1 MLLDRLGRTL
11 VARRRAVLALT
22 LVFVALAGV
31 FGGAVASKLKSG
43 GFDDPNAEATHALKR
58 VADEFGGQPDVV
70 LLVRTADGVDDL
82 QSQRDGAA
90 LTARAAADPHLSG
103 VGSYWTLGKPEA
115 LRSTDGRSALVL
127 AKLEGGDQDV
137 DAIVKA
143 YTGRSGTLQV
153 RVGGLAPTFRQVGST
168 IQRDL
173 AKAELIAIPITFVLL
188 MLVFGSLVAALLP
201 LAVAGVAVLGS
212 FLAITLITGV
222 TDVSIFALN
231 LITAMGLGLAID
243 YALFMVSRFREEVR
257 HGLSTNEAVVET
269 LRTAGRTVIVSAL
282 TVALSLSALLVFPLY
297 FLRSFAYA
305 GIAVVLLAMLG
316 AVVVLPALLAA
327 LGPNV
332 DRWQLLKRPSPEE
345 GSGFWHRTAE
355 LVMRRPGTVA
365 ITIGGLMLALGLPF
379 LNVSFGL
386 PDDRVLPKGASTHQ
400 VADVLRTDFPDRE
413 ADATIVL
420 LPGTSPTD
428 TRLDSYASALST
440 IPDVSRVDTARGGWS
455 GGRQVL
461 PAGPPSKRFV
471 KQGYG
476 GTWVSI
482 VPTIEARSEQGQAL
496 VHAVR
501 DTPAPGQRLVGGP
514 SADLVDTEASISSK
528 TPLAAG
534 LIVIATLVILFLFTG
549 SVLIP
554 IKAVVLNLL
563 SLSATF
569 GAMVYVFQEGHL
581 QSIFGHF
588 TITHTLDT
596 TTPILMFCIAFGLS
610 MDYEVFLLSRIREEW
625 LATGDNRRA
634 VALGL
639 ERTGRLVTAAAALI
653 AVVFTATATSGVTF
667 IRLFGVGMALAVVMD
682 ATLVRGAL
690 VPAFMRIAGKWNWW
704 APAPLTR
711 VHRRFGLGEPATTRA
726 VQEEMSAAAKPAVS
740 A

>member
-1 MLLDRLGRTL
+1 MLLDRLGRVL
-11 VARRRAVLALT
+11 LARRRLVLVLTVVFLALS
-22 LVFVALAGV
+22 GV

-43 GFDDPNAEATHALKR
+43 GFDDPQAEATKALEQ
-58 VADEFGGQPDVV
+58 VDQHFGGKPDIV
-70 LLVRTADGVDDL
+70 LLVKTKAGVDDA
-82 QSQRDGAA
+82 QAARDGAA
-90 LTARAAADPHLSG
+90 LTRRAAADPNLTG
-103 VGSYWTLGKPEA
+103 VGSYWTLGKPAA
-115 LRSTDGRSALVL
+115 LRSTDGRSALVM
-127 AKLEGGDQDV
+127 AKLHGGDEDV
-137 DAIVKA
+137 DRIVKD
-143 YTGRSGTLQV
+143 YTGRSGSLDV
-153 RVGGLAPTFRQVGST
+153 SVGGVAVTFRQVGTT
-168 IQRDL
+168 IQKDL
-173 AKAELIAIPITFVLL
+173 AKAEAIAIPITLVLL
-188 MLVFGSLVAALLP
+188 IIVFGSLVAALLP
-201 LAVAGVAVLGS
+201 LAIAAVAVLGS
-212 FLAITLITGV
+212 FLAITLITHV

-243 YALFMVSRFREEVR
+243 YALFMVSRFREEMR
-257 HGLSTNEAVVET
+257 HGLSPEEAVLET
-269 LRTAGRTVIVSAL
+269 LRTAGRTVVVSAL
-282 TVALSLSALLVFPLY
+282 TVALSLAALLVFPLY
-297 FLRSFAYA
+297 FLQSFAYA

-316 AVVVLPALLAA
+316 AVVVLPALLAV

-332 DRWQLLKRPSPEE
+332 DRWRLLRRPSPEE

-355 LVMRRPGTVA
+355 LVMRRPGLVA
-365 ITIGGLMLALGLPF
+365 LSIGGLMLALGLPF

-386 PDDRVLPKGASTHQ
+386 PDDRVLPPHASAHL
-400 VADVLRTDFPDRE
+400 VADTLRTDFPDRE

-420 LPGTSPTD
+420 LPQTSPTD
-428 TRLDSYASALST
+428 PALDSYAVRLSRV
-440 IPDVSRVDTARGGWS
+440 PHVSRVDTAQGGYS
-455 GGRQVL
+455 QGRQVL
-461 PAGPPSKRFV
+461 QAGAVSARFV
-471 KQGYG
+471 NTSYG
-476 GTWVSI
+476 GTWVSV
-482 VPTIEARSEQGQAL
+482 VPQIEARSPQGQDLA
-496 VHAVR
+496 HAIR
-501 DTPAPGQRLVGGP
+501 DVQAPGPRLVGGP
-514 SADLVDTEASISSK
+514 SADLVDTEASISAK

-554 IKAVVLNLL
+554 IKAVLLNLL

-588 TITHTLDT
+588 TITNTLDT

-704 APAPLTR
+704 APPFLMR
-711 VHRRFGLGEPATTRA
+711 LHDRFGLSEPSSVRA
-726 VQEEMSAAAKPAVS
+726 VQEELALEHPTVS

>member
-1 MLLDRLGRTL
+1 MLLDRLGQAL
-11 VARRRAVLALT
+11 VRRRRVVLALT
-22 LVFVALAGV
+22 VVFVALSGV

-43 GFDDPNAEATHALKR
+43 GFDDPKAEATQSLQR
-58 VADEFGGQPDVV
+58 IADTFGGQPDVV
-70 LLVRTADGVDDL
+70 LLITTPRGVDDATAA
-82 QSQRDGAA
+82 QDGVA
-90 LTARAAADPHLSG
+90 LTRRAAADAHLTN
-103 VGSYWTLGKPEA
+103 VGSYWTLGKPAA
-115 LRSTDGRSALVL
+115 LRSTDGKSALLL
-127 AKLEGGDQDV
+127 AKFHGSDPDV
-137 DAIVKA
+137 DAVVKR
-143 YTGRSGTLQV
+143 YTGTSGSLRV
-153 RVGGLAPTFRQVGST
+153 RVGGLIPTFRQVGTT
-168 IQRDL
+168 IQKDL
-173 AKAELIAIPITFVLL
+173 AKAEAIAIPITLVLL
-188 MLVFGSLVAALLP
+188 VIVFGSLVAALLP
-201 LAVAGVAVLGS
+201 LAIAGVAVLGS
-212 FLAITLITGV
+212 FLAITLITHA

-243 YALFMVSRFREEVR
+243 YALFMVSRYREELR
-257 HGLSTNEAVVET
+257 RGADTHEAVILT

-282 TVALSLSALLVFPLY
+282 TVALSLAALLVFPLY

-316 AVVVLPALLAA
+316 AVVVLPSLLAV
-327 LGPNV
+327 LGTNV
-332 DRWQLLKRPSPEE
+332 DRWKLLRRPSPEE

-355 LVMRRPGTVA
+355 LVMRRPGIVA
-365 ITIGGLMLALGLPF
+365 VTIGALMLALGLPF

-386 PDDRVLPKGASTHQ
+386 PDDRVLPAKASAHQ
-400 VADVLRTDFPDRE
+400 IANILRTDFPDRE
-413 ADATIVL
+413 ADATVIL
-420 LPGTSPTD
+420 LPQ
-428 TRLDSYASALST
+428 TRPDDPALDAYALRLSYVH
-440 IPDVSRVDTARGGWS
+440 DVARVDTAQGGYS
-455 GGRQVL
+455 QGRKVL
-461 PAGPPSKRFV
+461 DAGEPSKRFM
-471 KQGYG
+471 KHGYA
-476 GTWVSI
+476 GTWVSV
-482 VPTIEARSEQGQAL
+482 VPTIEARSPAGQSL

-501 DTPAPGQRLVGGP
+501 NVPAPGERLVGGP
-514 SADLVDTEASISSK
+514 SADLVDTEKAISKK

-554 IKAVVLNLL
+554 VKAVVLNLL

-588 TITHTLDT
+588 TITNTLDT

-625 LATGDNRRA
+625 IATGDNRRA

-667 IRLFGVGMALAVVMD
+667 IRLFGAGMALAVIMD

-690 VPAFMRIAGKWNWW
+690 VPAFMRIAGRWNWW
-704 APAPLTR
+704 APRALVRLHDR
-711 VHRRFGLGEPATTRA
+711 VGLSEADTHPTAATP
-726 VQEEMSAAAKPAVS
+726 EMVNA
-740 A
+740 